1 MRKRL
6 AIGIGALLL
15 MAGVVVVAGAAAGPP
30 GYEAAYYNGQT
41 VTMNSIAVSQ
51 QEGVLAHATAEL
63 YAVFYPK
70 VALDAGLVPQ
80 CYPCDRP
87 PHDHVLDSI
96 PSDPGGGE
104 FSPLWHVLAIR
115 PNYTTDAAHNAAV
128 NAAYLSQL
136 PLKSEAAV
144 DAFVDA
150 GYAVEV
156 DTGQYFICSIV
167 NANAIQ

>member
-1 MRKRL
+1 MRKQL
-6 AIGIGALLL
+6 AIGIGVMLL
-15 MAGVVVVAGAAAGPP
+15 MAGAVGTAGAAVWPP
-30 GYEAAYYNGQT
+30 SYEAAYFDGQT
-41 VTMNSIAVSQ
+41 VTMNVIDVPQ
-51 QEGVLAHATAEL
+51 HEGVLAHATADL
-63 YAVFYPK
+63 YVVFYPR

-128 NAAYLSQL
+128 NAAYLSEL
-136 PLKSEAAV
+136 PLTSEAAV

-150 GYAVEV
+150 GYAVEI
-156 DTGQYFICSIV
+156 DTRQYFICSIV
-167 NANAIQ
+167 NTNAAR